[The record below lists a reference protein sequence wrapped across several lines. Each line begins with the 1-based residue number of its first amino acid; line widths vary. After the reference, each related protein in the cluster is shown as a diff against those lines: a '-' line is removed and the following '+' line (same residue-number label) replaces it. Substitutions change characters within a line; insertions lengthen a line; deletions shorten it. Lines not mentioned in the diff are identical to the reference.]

1 MRTLASLLLGATL
14 VTTACGGRDTTA
26 ITCDV
31 APQAAQPRVGLT
43 VTGTATMQIVPDTAD
58 LQMTLTAEAPRPGAA
73 ATLVRQRQATLQTQ
87 LGQLTTRPEVTL
99 SRLSVDPQYDE
110 KGRIRA
116 YQAAVTLTVSTG
128 DFDGVTDLLELGAQA
143 GATRMA
149 THFRTRDVT
158 GLKAKVRDQALA
170 AVKAKATQTS
180 AGLGVTLG
188 KIVTISE
195 DVGGPWGWGG
205 NATANV
211 QSYQPAPTSSTL
223 SPDAT
228 ELTLTVTVGY
238 ELAPT

>member
-14 VTTACGGRDTTA
+14 VTTACGRGTTA
-26 ITCDV
+26 VTCEP
-31 APQAAQPRVGLT
+31 APHPAEPRIGLT
-43 VTGTATMQIVPDTAD
+43 VTGTATMQIIPDTAD

-73 ATLVRQRQATLQTQ
+73 ATLVRQRQATIQAQLAQQTSK
-87 LGQLTTRPEVTL
+87 PEVSL
-99 SRLSVDPQYDE
+99 SRLSVEPQYDD

-116 YQAAVTLTVSTG
+116 YQAAITLTVSTG

-143 GATRMA
+143 GATQMSTR
-149 THFRTRDVT
+149 FRTRDVT

-180 AGLGVTLG
+180 SGLGVTLG
-188 KIVTISE
+188 KIVSISE

-205 NATANV
+205 NTTANV
-211 QSYQPAPTSSTL
+211 QSYQPAPASSSL

>member
-1 MRTLASLLLGATL
+1 MLASLLIAATL
-14 VTTACGGRDTTA
+14 LTTACGRGTTA
-26 ITCDV
+26 ITCEP
-31 APQAAQPRVGLT
+31 APHPAEPRIGLT
-43 VTGTATMQIVPDTAD
+43 VTGTATMQIIPDTAD

-73 ATLVRQRQATLQTQ
+73 ATLVRQRQATIQSQLAQQT
-87 LGQLTTRPEVTL
+87 TKPEVSL
-99 SRLSVDPQYDE
+99 YDD

-143 GATRMA
+143 GATQMSTR
-149 THFRTRDVT
+149 FRTRDVT

-188 KIVTISE
+188 KIVSISE

-205 NATANV
+205 NTTANV
-211 QSYQPAPTSSTL
+211 QSYQAAQVPSSL